1 MWVEGSK
8 VKCLEVCWFVC
19 KKVWGN
25 HFRPLFTLVTN
36 AKQET
41 FFLHVCR
48 TDASNALPC
57 EASEH
62 KAFLAKE
69 LQTSQHTRLGKMMIV
84 FSRCI
89 FHTSF
94 KCGPLCKCGS
104 PDAILH
110 PAVHMAS
117 LLKVHHE
124 GQSPINHPSVTY
136 PDHSILFFGSCL
148 SVGMSM
154 LMFVCIGPCVC
165 LGACVIHNVGQQFLP
180 VIFIC
185 AGGNPSE

>member
-1 MWVEGSK
+1 M
-8 VKCLEVCWFVC
+8 KCLEPLLVCLQ
-19 KKVWGN
+19 KVWGN

-48 TDASNALPC
+48 TDASNALRC

-69 LQTSQHTRLGKMMIV
+69 LQTSQQSGLGNMMIG
-84 FSRCI
+84 FSTCI
-89 FHTSF
+89 FQESF
-94 KCGPLCKCGS
+94 ECGPLCKCGS

-117 LLKVHHE
+117 RLKE
-124 GQSPINHPSVTY
+124 GQSPVNHPSVTS
-136 PDHSILFFGSCL
+136 PDHSILLFGSCL

-154 LMFVCIGPCVC
+154 SMFVCIGPCVC
-165 LGACVIHNVGQQFLP
+165 LGACVIHNMGQRFFP